1 MIIIEHVNDTN
12 IRKSDTNDTIL
23 WHMVIASFW
32 PSVSCEQ
39 FKSLVFESGGLCA
52 SSNTVL
58 EEENNLLPI
67 TDWLF
72 S

>member
-1 MIIIEHVNDTN
+1 MNVPKTDNNDRTHKNDAN
-12 IRKSDTNDTIL
+12 IPQHIAN
-23 WHMVIASFW
+23 ASFW
-32 PSVSCEQ
+32 IGASYEQ
-39 FKSLVFESGGLCA
+39 FKSLVFESRRLCA

-58 EEENNLLPI
+58 KEENNLPAI